1 MCGEVYDMVDNIV
14 FIIVRECFEIIKKY
28 LKLFMIE
35 RLKQL
40 T

>member
-1 MCGEVYDMVDNIV
+1 MCDEVYETVDNIV

-28 LKLFMIE
+28 LKLFVIE
-35 RLKQL
+35 RFKQI